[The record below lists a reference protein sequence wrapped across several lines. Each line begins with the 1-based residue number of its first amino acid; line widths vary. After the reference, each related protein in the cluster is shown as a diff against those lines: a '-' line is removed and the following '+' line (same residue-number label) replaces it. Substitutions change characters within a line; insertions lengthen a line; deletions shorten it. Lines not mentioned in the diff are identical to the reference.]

1 MTHTLITAAITDPAF
16 AQFIS
21 QRAPLRAA
29 AKGAGNVP
37 SLPAPTSSRVNSHG
51 RAYHTK
57 KPARGVHLAPASRLG
72 AAQGANLNGGA
83 L

>member
-1 MTHTLITAAITDPAF
+1 MTCPLIFAAVTDPAF

-29 AKGAGNVP
+29 AKGAGIP
-37 SLPAPTSSRVNSHG
+37 SLPAPTSFRVNSHAA
-51 RAYHTK
+51 AYHTK
-57 KPARGVHLAPASRLG
+57 KPARGVQLAPASRLG